1 MVRGRSNLKT
11 SAAESS
17 EDFIPPL
24 NILLIDDNP
33 DDRALTIRVLQ
44 KENPGLKVQEV
55 FDAIG
60 LSEALKRGGFDL
72 AITDYE
78 LVWTNG
84 LTILR
89 EIKAH
94 YPDCPVIMFTGSGDE
109 EIAVEAMKAGLD
121 DYILKSPKH
130 AVRLPAAIR
139 VVLEQAEGR
148 QARSHLEMRLQR
160 TLNRL
165 NKKTEELERSNRE
178 LEQFAYVASHDL
190 QEPLRKIIAF
200 GSRLKEVRSSALG
213 DRGNEYLD
221 RMMVSA
227 DRMQRLVEDLL
238 RCSRVEKEA
247 KPFEEVNLEG
257 LIYEVLTDL
266 EIEIKKSGAK
276 IEVGEL
282 PPLHADPVQMRELFQ
297 NLVSNAVKFRKAGV
311 LPRVKITGRPAPKEE
326 GIEITVADNGI
337 GFDEKYAD
345 RIFRPFQ
352 RLHSRDEFEGSGV
365 GLAICRKIAE
375 RHGGRIA
382 AKSKPGEGAAFVI
395 TFPTERS

>member
-11 SAAESS
+11 NAAESS
-17 EDFIPPL
+17 EDL
-24 NILLIDDNP
+24 
-33 DDRALTIRVLQ
+33 
-44 KENPGLKVQEV
+44 
-55 FDAIG
+55 
-60 LSEALKRGGFDL
+60 
-72 AITDYE
+72 
-78 LVWTNG
+78 
-84 LTILR
+84 
-89 EIKAH
+89 
-94 YPDCPVIMFTGSGDE
+94 
-109 EIAVEAMKAGLD
+109 
-121 DYILKSPKH
+121 
-130 AVRLPAAIR
+130 
-139 VVLEQAEGR
+139 
-148 QARSHLEMRLQR
+148 
-160 TLNRL
+160 LNRL

-190 QEPLRKIIAF
+190 QELLRKIIAF

-282 PPLHADPVQMRELFQ
+282 PALHADPVQMRELFQ

-311 LPRVKITGRPAPKEE
+311 LPRVKITGRPAPEEE

-365 GLAICRKIAE
+365 GLTICTKIVE
-375 RHGGRIA
+375 RHGGRIT

-395 TFPTERS
+395 TFPTDRS